1 MYVNCLILKTMT
13 MSDFYQLVRNRVE
26 KFNNISEG
34 FRTKKIKN
42 KIEIIIDNSM
52 NFDKPNYQILD
63 DESL

>member
-1 MYVNCLILKTMT
+1 MT

>member
-1 MYVNCLILKTMT
+1 MYVNGLILKTMT

>member
-42 KIEIIIDNSM
+42 KIEIIIIYITNGSGS
-52 NFDKPNYQILD
+52 FIQI
-63 DESL
+63 

>member
-1 MYVNCLILKTMT
+1 MLIYCNMYVNCLILKTMT

-42 KIEIIIDNSM
+42 KIEIIIIYITNGSGS
-52 NFDKPNYQILD
+52 FIQI
-63 DESL
+63 